1 MIRYALRCD
10 ERHDF
15 ESWFQSASAY
25 DALAGAGRLSCP
37 VCGSDKVSRALMA
50 PALAARGGA
59 APAGEGGA
67 EEVSAPTTAAP
78 AAGGGSPPEST
89 RPEVEKALRD
99 LRRKV
104 EENADYVG
112 GEFARQARAMHL
124 GDLPQRAIYG
134 DTKPA
139 EARSLLEDG
148 VPVLPLPFRPRRKLS

>member
-1 MIRYALRCD
+1 MIKYALKCE

-25 DALAGAGRLSCP
+25 EALAGAGRLSCP
-37 VCGSDKVSRALMA
+37 VCGSDKVAKTMMA
-50 PALAARGGA
+50 PALGAKDVKVSAPKQDAGEPA
-59 APAGEGGA
+59 APAGAGSPGA
-67 EEVSAPTTAAP
+67 EAPKP
-78 AAGGGSPPEST
+78 NM
-89 RPEVEKALRD
+89 EKALRE
-99 LRRKV
+99 LRREV
-104 EENADYVG
+104 EQNADYVG

-148 VPVLPLPFRPRRKLS
+148 VPVLPLPFRPKRKLS